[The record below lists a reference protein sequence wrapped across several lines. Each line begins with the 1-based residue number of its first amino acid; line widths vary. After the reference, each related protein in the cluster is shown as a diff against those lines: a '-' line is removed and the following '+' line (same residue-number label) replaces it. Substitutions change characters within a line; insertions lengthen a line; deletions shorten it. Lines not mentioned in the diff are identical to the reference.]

1 MTTMLQELENTKS
14 ALKTAQD
21 AVKKHVDALR
31 VISDVAGGKP
41 HDPYAYYYKLVLERL
56 VGEDRFAKWFKES
69 LDATEM
75 AKRIEFHIAST
86 IGVQAV
92 AERIAAQEAPKKP
105 HASVQ
110 TLTLGRI
117 VHYYQ
122 GPEATP
128 MVAIVTRLDK
138 TNPFMLHGHLF
149 EPNGITIVQNVPHWS
164 TASVSGG
171 PRWEWP
177 SFK

>member
-21 AVKKHVDALR
+21 AVKKHADTLR
-31 VISDVAGGKP
+31 VISDVAGGRP
-41 HDPYAYYYKLVLERL
+41 HDPNAYYYKLVLERL

-69 LDATEM
+69 LNATEM
-75 AKRIEFHIAST
+75 AKRIEFHVAST

-92 AERIAAQEAPKKP
+92 AERIAAQEAPKP

-110 TLTLGRI
+110 PLTLGRI

-122 GPEATP
+122 GPIADP

-149 EPNGITIVQNVPHWS
+149 DSGGIVIVQNVPHWS
-164 TASVSGG
+164 AASVSGG